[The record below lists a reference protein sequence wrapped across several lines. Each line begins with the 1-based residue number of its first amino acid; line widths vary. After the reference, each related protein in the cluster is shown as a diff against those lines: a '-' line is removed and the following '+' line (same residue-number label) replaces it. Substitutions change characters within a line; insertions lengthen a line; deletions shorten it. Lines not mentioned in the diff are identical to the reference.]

1 MLPYLFPIGALLLG
15 VALLLLGSG
24 LLSTLLALRGGLEG
38 YGNQL
43 LGGLGS
49 SYFVGFLVGTYA
61 APPLIRRIGHI
72 RAFAFFTA
80 AVACTVLLH
89 GLLVNPWIWLGL
101 RMLTGVALVALYTII
116 ESWLNSQAPPAHR
129 GQIFAVYMAVNLGA
143 LALAQQLLRVATPA
157 GFTLFALAALLVCAA
172 VMPVTATRLAQ
183 PTLEHTTRLTLR
195 RLWSK
200 APVAVAG
207 GLLSGL
213 AMGAFWGLGA
223 VYAGGVG
230 LGREGIAL
238 FMSVAILGG
247 ALLQWPL
254 GAFSDRC
261 DRRRAIA
268 WVAVI
273 AACIAAVMAAT
284 AWGGRFAV
292 SIGGFAYGGFA
303 FALYP
308 LAVAH
313 LIDRLAHDEILSGS
327 SGLLMV
333 HGIGAALG
341 PLLAGAAMERFGP
354 LALPVWF
361 AAMQAGLALFAWS
374 RSRGERESRE
384 SIAGHP
390 HFVPMVRTTPTAL
403 EMMPAAEATPE
414 QETDN
419 PLHT

>member
-1 MLPYLFPIGALLLG
+1 MLSNLVPIGALLLG

-49 SYFVGFLVGTYA
+49 SYFVGFLAGTFA

-89 GLLVNPWIWLGL
+89 GLLVNPWAWLAL
-101 RMLTGVALVALYTII
+101 RLLAGVALVALYTII

-143 LALAQQLLRVATPA
+143 LALAQQLLRVDTPA
-157 GFTLFALAALLVCAA
+157 SFTLFALAALLVCAA
-172 VMPVTATRLAQ
+172 AMPVTATRLAQ
-183 PTLEHTTRLTLR
+183 PTLEKAALLTLG
-195 RLWSK
+195 RLWAQ

-207 GLLSGL
+207 GFLSGL

-223 VYAGGVG
+223 VFAGGVG
-230 LGREGIAL
+230 LGPDGVAL
-238 FMSVAILGG
+238 FMSVSILGG
-247 ALLQWPL
+247 ALFQWPL
-254 GAFSDRC
+254 GAFSDRG

-273 AACIAAVMAAT
+273 AACVAVVMAAT
-284 AWGGRFAV
+284 AWGGRLV
-292 SIGGFAYGGFA
+292 VGLGGFAYGGFA

-308 LAVAH
+308 MAVAH
-313 LIDRLAHDEILSGS
+313 LIDRLAPEEILSGS
-327 SGLLMV
+327 SGLLLV

-341 PLLAGAAMERFGP
+341 PLLAGAAMEAFGP
-354 LALPVWF
+354 LALPGWF
-361 AAMQAGLALFAWS
+361 AAMQAALALFAWL
-374 RSRGERESRE
+374 RTRRESE
-384 SIAGHP
+384 GVAEHS

-403 EMMPAAEATPE
+403 EMMPAAEAAHEAQAHP
-414 QETDN
+414 
-419 PLHT
+419 PRP